1 MIRSVLLADIIV
13 VCLIAGPCSLF
24 VQVEKLGGTLMEQ
37 LAKVEPVLDDLR
49 RRRDERVNEFLAV
62 QLHIVRLQAEISGT
76 INHGD
81 PAAPLVDETDL
92 SIKRLTELKTQ
103 LNELQAEKVGHLV

>member
-1 MIRSVLLADIIV
+1 MFRSMLLANIMILSLTV
-13 VCLIAGPCSLF
+13 GLCSLF
-24 VQVEKLGGTLMEQ
+24 LQVEKLGGTLMEQ

>member
-1 MIRSVLLADIIV
+1 MLLCVSVGL
-13 VCLIAGPCSLF
+13 CFLF
-24 VQVEKLGGTLMEQ
+24 LQVEKLGGTLMEQ

-49 RRRDERVNEFLAV
+49 RRRDERVHEFLAV

-92 SIKRLTELKTQ
+92 SIRRLAELKTQ
-103 LNELQAEKVGHLV
+103 LNELQTEKVWHLI

>member
-1 MIRSVLLADIIV
+1 
-13 VCLIAGPCSLF
+13 
-24 VQVEKLGGTLMEQ
+24 MEQ
-37 LAKVEPVLDDLR
+37 LTKLEPVLDDLR
-49 RRRDERVNEFLAV
+49 RRRDERINEFLAV

-92 SIKRLTELKTQ
+92 STGRLAELKTQ
-103 LNELQAEKVGHLV
+103 LNELQTEKVRHLV

>member
-1 MIRSVLLADIIV
+1 MLLANIMLL
-13 VCLIAGPCSLF
+13 CLIVGLCSLF
-24 VQVEKLGGTLMEQ
+24 IQVEKLGGTLMEQ

-92 SIKRLTELKTQ
+92 SIRRLAELKTQ
-103 LNELQAEKVGHLV
+103 LNELQTEKVWHLI